1 MKPRQTSHQI
11 KWPYLPTFHL
21 PHPKIGSSEIREVS
35 GPSSAWR
42 RIARLSVPC
51 PESTWCHEGV
61 VVSEG
66 IPQGFPVA
74 TWMTWQI
81 SGSGLPACHSTIEC
95 GEAWRMTSRGGQKN
109 TRRLPSEQ
117 WGKYVH
123 YVLNHGCKVL
133 NSASSE
139 HCSKS
144 LYHSI
149 ILVGL

>member
-1 MKPRQTSHQI
+1 MI
-11 KWPYLPTFHL
+11 
-21 PHPKIGSSEIREVS
+21 
-35 GPSSAWR
+35 
-42 RIARLSVPC
+42 
-51 PESTWCHEGV
+51 HEGSIHFYCHKPLSPTRQSATATLIMPSMRNSFERQLQMHQV
-61 VVSEG
+61 KNDNNQRSQVEG
-66 IPQGFPVA
+66 CKGWIAISRSQWIPNSQVFTRERIGIAHRQRQDPSA
-74 TWMTWQI
+74 
-81 SGSGLPACHSTIEC
+81 GAK
-95 GEAWRMTSRGGQKN
+95 EAWRMTSRGGQKN